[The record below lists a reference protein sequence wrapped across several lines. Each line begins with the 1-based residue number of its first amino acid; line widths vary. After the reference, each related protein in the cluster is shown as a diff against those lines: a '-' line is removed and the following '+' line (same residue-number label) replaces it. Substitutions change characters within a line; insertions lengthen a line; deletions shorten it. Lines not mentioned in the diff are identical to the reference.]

1 MTREPQKDP
10 PAIVQPPPSKKA
22 MNISPNE
29 TAARNAF
36 QYTLEFLGKTPV
48 PGIGLGAVTDVLLH
62 VVKGI
67 QVRVSRLSQYLDSN
81 TNFICA
87 QEIPQVEAGGKELAE
102 RMTCLSF
109 LMSKSAELKLQEI
122 ERYCTP
128 LTE

>member
-10 PAIVQPPPSKKA
+10 PAIVQPPPSKNA

-67 QVRVSRLSQYLDSN
+67 QVRVSLDSVN
-81 TNFICA
+81 T
-87 QEIPQVEAGGKELAE
+87 
-102 RMTCLSF
+102 
-109 LMSKSAELKLQEI
+109 
-122 ERYCTP
+122 
-128 LTE
+128 